1 MHASNLNTPLIA
13 IHSKIQT
20 SVAHGTPASDCS
32 QTHGPTS
39 RLTPAARLA
48 TMISRRELLYRS
60 GGGFGALALAALL
73 ADESSAAAEKNAGDP
88 DDPLAAKR
96 PHFPASAKR
105 VIFLFMPGGP
115 SQVDTFDPKPRLT
128 QDDGKPAPKLYRGQ
142 QRNLLASPWKFNRYG
157 ESGIDVSELFP
168 QTAKYVDNLCVIRS
182 MVTDDP
188 NHPGGCLLMHTGERV
203 SSRPSLGAWVTYGL
217 GTENRNLPGFMA
229 IGPGPIIEGA
239 RQYGAS
245 FLPATYQGT
254 FVSNLE
260 QPLKNLKAT
269 VGLDQQRRELDA
281 LARLNELHRAG
292 RIEDSRL
299 SARIDSFELAYRM
312 QTAAPQAFD
321 LSGETAETGRLYGL
335 DQPATETFGKQCLLA
350 RRLVERGVRFVQL
363 YHTTGGF
370 QPWDQHSDLKKG
382 HEKNALATDR
392 PIAGL
397 LHDLKQRGLLEDT
410 LVIWG
415 GEFGRT
421 PAREGTADGRDHH
434 PFGFTMWLAGGGV
447 KGGMT
452 YGATDE
458 FGWDAIEKPVHVHD
472 LHATILHALGLD
484 HEQLTYRF
492 AGRDFRLTDVYGN
505 VVDEILA

>member
-1 MHASNLNTPLIA
+1 MTLKP
-13 IHSKIQT
+13 IQ
-20 SVAHGTPASDCS
+20 
-32 QTHGPTS
+32 QS
-39 RLTPAARLA
+39 RLSLT
-48 TMISRRELLYRS
+48 RRELLHRS

-73 ADESSAAAEKNAGDP
+73 ADESAAAHPAILGEP
-88 DDPLAAKR
+88 PDPLVER
-96 PHFPASAKR
+96 QPHFAARAKR

-115 SQVDTFDPKPRLT
+115 SQVDTFHPKPQLT
-128 QDDGKPAPKLYRGQ
+128 KDDGQPAPKLYLGQ
-142 QRNLLASPWKFNRYG
+142 QRSLLASPWRFRRYG
-157 ESGIDVSELFP
+157 SSGLDVSELFP
-168 QTAKYVDNLCVIRS
+168 HTAQCVDELCVIRS

-217 GTENRNLPGFMA
+217 RTENHDLPGFVA

-245 FLPATYQGT
+245 FLPASYQGT
-254 FVSNLE
+254 FVSNPD
-260 QPLKNLKAT
+260 QPLKNLT
-269 VGLDQQRRELDA
+269 GPVPREQQRRELDA
-281 LARLNELHRAG
+281 LARLNELHRFSRAD
-292 RIEDSRL
+292 DSRL
-299 SARIDSFELAYRM
+299 IARIDSFELAYRM
-312 QTAAPQAFD
+312 QTAAPEAFS
-321 LSGETAETGRLYGL
+321 LQGETAETARLYGL
-335 DQPATETFGKQCLLA
+335 DQPNTETFGKQCLLA

-370 QPWDQHSDLKKG
+370 QPWDQHSDLKSG
-382 HEKNALATDR
+382 HEKNALATDL

-397 LHDLKQRGLLEDT
+397 LRDLKQRGLLDDT

-421 PAREGTADGRDHH
+421 PAREGKADGRDHH

-447 KGGMT
+447 KRGMA

-458 FGWDAIEKPVHVHD
+458 YGWDAIENAVHVHD
-472 LHATILHALGLD
+472 LHATILHLLGLD
-484 HEQLTYRF
+484 HEQLTYRH

-505 VVDEILA
+505 VVNGILA